1 MVGCHAAADP
11 VCGCAQCFP
20 AAGSEAWRWTLPA
33 ASHRASD
40 TDTMLFDTTLFD
52 LLRYGR
58 ATLPPRRLVPRQPL
72 IARPPNFRVHHAAD
86 HAAGGHGGFLSQE
99 VSRAPE
105 GPHRHPGRALPA
117 VGVTKRGR
125 QISYDA
131 ADTGDRIN
139 TYYAARGIKLD
150 EEDEKE
156 VKALVRRAPCSLG
169 RGFRNA
175 FAHCPRLTQAN
186 ELLQPGNALYF
197 DELKSDA
204 VRARGRQRSA
214 QRSAARVNRRPARE
228 RTETFS
234 AYRQRI

>member
-1 MVGCHAAADP
+1 MPLTTRQAAT
-11 VCGCAQCFP
+11 
-20 AAGSEAWRWTLPA
+20 AGFSVKKFLA
-33 ASHRASD
+33 
-40 TDTMLFDTTLFD
+40 
-52 LLRYGR
+52 LLKDRTVIQDER
-58 ATLPPRRLVPRQPL
+58 FLLWELRS
-72 IARPPNFRVHHAAD
+72 
-86 HAAGGHGGFLSQE
+86 GGG
-99 VSRAPE
+99 
-105 GPHRHPGRALPA
+105 
-117 VGVTKRGR
+117 K
-125 QISYDA
+125 ISYDA